1 MQDFTPDCLWIDGSH
16 YLYRAFSALPSLTT
30 ADGRPTGA
38 LFGLLRMLGKLR
50 QRFPS
55 TTYWAIAFDIPG
67 ENARKQLFADYKAT
81 RPAMPMPLQQQ
92 IQPLHEIIALL
103 GLPVL
108 AQPGIEADDFIA
120 SLTKK
125 AQSEGFKVLI
135 ASGDKDL
142 LQLVSPGVQAFDEMH
157 NTWFNREKVFEKF
170 GIYPEQLTDYLSLVG
185 DKSDN
190 IPGVKGIGEKTAS
203 QLLQKYESIEKVWQ
217 HRDELPPRQRHL
229 LEAGQADL
237 HLAQQLVVLDQDLAN
252 LPAWPDLRL
261 RAPAAQ
267 LSNVLADFGIQDKTI
282 RAFFSDAA
290 ALKNQAVTVA
300 TIAKPQT
307 TLISTWPDW
316 ALWKEKIAQSPLI
329 AVDVETTSL
338 DPLAAQLVG
347 MAFAISAE
355 EAAYIPLAHQEVT
368 ELTLENFLPELKAL
382 LENPRLKKCGHHLKY
397 DRQVL
402 KNYNIELSAI
412 ADDSLLMSYLLA
424 SFENRH
430 DLDSL
435 AWRHLRYKTI
445 TYQEVQPD
453 KKATFASVPLRQ
465 AADYAGEDAA
475 VALALRNYFLP
486 QLQAIPDLYQLY
498 QAVEL
503 PLLPVL
509 AAIER
514 RGILVN
520 QRLLTD
526 LFSEFSQQMAT
537 LAQAVFALAGR
548 EFNLNS
554 PKQLQQVLFEDL
566 QLPIIEKTPS
576 GQPSTAENVLQE
588 LALSAPIAEKI
599 LAYRSVAKLQSTY
612 TQSLVEQCDSHSRLH
627 TQYQQAVT
635 STGRLSSTA
644 PNLQNIPIRHAEG
657 RRIRQAFVAPEGFL
671 LLAADYSQIE
681 LRLMAHFSKDPMLLA
696 AFAANKD
703 IHRATAAE
711 VFDLE
716 EEKVSTE
723 QRRAAKAINF
733 GLLYGMSAFG
743 LAKQLTVDRSEAQAY
758 IDRYFEKFQGVKN
771 YMQATRQQAAQQ
783 GYVETLFGR
792 RLFFPDINSRQVARR
807 QAAERAAINAPL
819 QGTAADVIKRAML
832 NLVSPL
838 QAISP
843 DSALLLQVHDELVL
857 EVPEKE
863 VVVVS
868 ELVKKVMEE
877 ADSKRLSVPLQVQVG
892 VGVNWDAAH

>member
-1 MQDFTPDCLWIDGSH
+1 MPDFTPDCLWIDGSH
-16 YLYRAFSALPSLTT
+16 YLYRAFHALPSLTT
-30 ADGRPTGA
+30 AEGQPTGA

-50 QRFPS
+50 QRFP
-55 TTYWAIAFDIPG
+55 TTPYWAVAFDVPG
-67 ENARKQLFADYKAT
+67 KNFRQQLFADYKAH
-81 RPAMPMPLQQQ
+81 RPMMPTALQQQ
-92 IQPLHEIIALL
+92 IQPLHEVIALL
-103 GLPVL
+103 GLPLL
-108 AQPGIEADDFIA
+108 AQPGVEADDFIA

-125 AQSEGFKVLI
+125 AQAAGYKVLI

-142 LQLVSPGVQAFDEMH
+142 LQLVSPEVQIFDEMH
-157 NTWFNREKVFEKF
+157 ETWFNREKVFEKF
-170 GIYPEQLTDYLSLVG
+170 GIYPEQMADYLSLVG

-190 IPGVKGIGEKTAS
+190 IPGVKGIGEKTAC
-203 QLLQKYESIEKVWQ
+203 QLLQKYESIENLWQ
-217 HRDELPPRQRHL
+217 HREELPPRQRRL
-229 LEAGQADL
+229 LEASQADL
-237 HLAQQLVVLDQDLAN
+237 HLARQLVALAQDLAD

-261 RAPAAQ
+261 RTPAAQ
-267 LSNVLADFGIQDKTI
+267 LVKVLADFGIQDKTL
-282 RAFFSDAA
+282 RAFFPDAT
-290 ALKNQAVTVA
+290 ALKNQATPVVSTPR
-300 TIAKPQT
+300 PQS
-307 TLISTWPDW
+307 TLICTWKEW
-316 ALWKEKIAQSPLI
+316 QQWKEKILKNEI
-329 AVDVETTSL
+329 VAVDVETTGL

-347 MAFAISAE
+347 VAFAISSEVAC
-355 EAAYIPLAHQEVT
+355 YIPLAHQEVT
-368 ELTLENFLPELKAL
+368 ELTLANFLPELKSL

-397 DRQVL
+397 DLQVL
-402 KNYNIELSAI
+402 KNYDIELSGVV
-412 ADDSLLMSYLLA
+412 DDSLLLSYLLA

-445 TYQEVQPD
+445 AYEDVVPD
-453 KKATFASVPLRQ
+453 KKATFAAVPLPQ

-475 VALALRNYFLP
+475 IALALRDYFLP
-486 QLQAIPDLYQLY
+486 RLQAIPSLYQLY
-498 QAVEL
+498 QTVEL

-509 AAIER
+509 AAMER

-520 QRLLTD
+520 QPLLTA
-526 LFSEFSQQMAT
+526 LFAEFSQQMDS
-537 LAQAVFALAGR
+537 LAQAIFALAGR

-566 QLPIIEKTPS
+566 QLPIIEKTPG

-588 LALSAPIAEKI
+588 LALTAPIAEKI

-612 TQSLVEQCDSHSRLH
+612 TQSLVDQCDSHGRLH

-657 RRIRQAFVAPEGFL
+657 RRIRQAFVAPQGFL

-681 LRLMAHFSKDPMLLA
+681 LRLMAHFSQDPMLLA

-711 VFDLE
+711 VFALE

-743 LAKQLTVDRSEAQAY
+743 LAKQLAVERAEAQAY
-758 IDRYFEKFQGVKN
+758 IDRYFQRFQGVHN

-792 RLFFPDINSRQVARR
+792 RLFFPEINSRQAVRR

-819 QGTAADVIKRAML
+819 QGTAADIIKRAML
-832 NLVSPL
+832 DLVTPLRETSPN
-838 QAISP
+838 
-843 DSALLLQVHDELVL
+843 SALLLQVHDELVL
-857 EVPEKE
+857 EVPEHE
-863 VVVVS
+863 VIAVS
-868 ELVKKVMEE
+868 ALVKQVMEQ
-877 ADSKRLSVPLQVQVG
+877 ADGGRLSVPLQVQVG
-892 VGVNWDAAH
+892 VGANWDAAH